1 MLLGRFVL
9 PQESS
14 DEEEDKRSPWG
25 MCATTAGF
33 GCGMFSIRATLGLDI
48 LLASEHT
55 ILFKTLVAVF
65 SSASA
70 ADTLKVSEPSM

>member
-1 MLLGRFVL
+1 
-9 PQESS
+9 
-14 DEEEDKRSPWG
+14 
-25 MCATTAGF
+25 
-33 GCGMFSIRATLGLDI
+33 MFSIRATLGLDV

-70 ADTLKVSEPSM
+70 AGTLKVSEPSM